1 MVLTSKYSP
10 VSMTENESFTS
21 AIRVY
26 RNDSIWLPEERLK
39 QKDGKPRGQIHRDCY
54 YVQC

>member
-1 MVLTSKYSP
+1 MWYSP

-21 AIRVY
+21 DIRVY
-26 RNDSIWLPEERLK
+26 RNNSIWLPKKRLK
-39 QKDGKPRGQIHRDCY
+39 QKDGKPRGQVRRDRY